1 MNLDLLFKIA
11 GVGILISVFHTA
23 LKQAGKEDMAHLC
36 TLAGFTIV
44 LFGWFNSSASCSPLS
59 RPSLNSIEGAGMEII
74 QIVGLGF
81 IVTLLILIIRGQRPE
96 IAVQISITLATVIF
110 LLVLAKIEVVLNLFR
125 DLADK
130 ANISQM
136 YLNTILKIIGIAYI
150 TEFGAQVC
158 RDAGEGAVAGK
169 IEFAGKVLVMVMAIP
184 IIALVLETIVRLVP

>member
-1 MNLDLLFKIA
+1 VQ
-11 GVGILISVFHTA
+11 GV
-23 LKQAGKEDMAHLC
+23 
-36 TLAGFTIV
+36 
-44 LFGWFNSSASCSPLS
+44 
-59 RPSLNSIEGAGMEII
+59 EII

-81 IVTLLILIIRGQRPE
+81 VVTLLILIIKREKPE
-96 IAVQISITLATVIF
+96 IAVQLSLTLATIIF
-110 LLVLAKIEVVLNLFR
+110 LLILTKINIVLNLFR
-125 DLADK
+125 DMAEK

-184 IIALVLETIVRLVP
+184 IIALVMDTIVRLIP

>member
-1 MNLDLLFKIA
+1 
-11 GVGILISVFHTA
+11 
-23 LKQAGKEDMAHLC
+23 
-36 TLAGFTIV
+36 
-44 LFGWFNSSASCSPLS
+44 
-59 RPSLNSIEGAGMEII
+59 MEII

-81 IVTLLILIIRGQRPE
+81 IVTLLILIIRSQRPE

-169 IEFAGKVLVMVMAIP
+169 IEFAGKILVMVMAIP
-184 IIALVLETIVRLVP
+184 IIALVLETIVRLIP

>member
-1 MNLDLLFKIA
+1 
-11 GVGILISVFHTA
+11 
-23 LKQAGKEDMAHLC
+23 
-36 TLAGFTIV
+36 
-44 LFGWFNSSASCSPLS
+44 
-59 RPSLNSIEGAGMEII
+59 MEII

-81 IVTLLILIIRGQRPE
+81 VVTLLILILKRDRPE
-96 IAVQISITLATVIF
+96 IAVQLSLTLATIIF
-110 LLVLAKIEVVLNLFR
+110 LIVLTKINIVLNLFR
-125 DLADK
+125 DMAEK

-184 IIALVLETIVRLVP
+184 IIALVMDTIVRLIP

>member
-1 MNLDLLFKIA
+1 
-11 GVGILISVFHTA
+11 
-23 LKQAGKEDMAHLC
+23 
-36 TLAGFTIV
+36 
-44 LFGWFNSSASCSPLS
+44 
-59 RPSLNSIEGAGMEII
+59 MEII

-81 IVTLLILIIRGQRPE
+81 IVTLLILIIRSQRPE
-96 IAVQISITLATVIF
+96 IAVQLSITLATVIF

-130 ANISQM
+130 ASISQM

-184 IIALVLETIVRLVP
+184 IIALVLETIVRLIP

>member
-1 MNLDLLFKIA
+1 
-11 GVGILISVFHTA
+11 
-23 LKQAGKEDMAHLC
+23 
-36 TLAGFTIV
+36 
-44 LFGWFNSSASCSPLS
+44 
-59 RPSLNSIEGAGMEII
+59 MEII

-81 IVTLLILIIRGQRPE
+81 IVTLLILIIRSQRPE

-130 ANISQM
+130 ASVSQM

-169 IEFAGKVLVMVMAIP
+169 IEFAGKVLVMVLAIP
-184 IIALVLETIVRLVP
+184 IIALVLETIVRLIP

>member
-1 MNLDLLFKIA
+1 
-11 GVGILISVFHTA
+11 
-23 LKQAGKEDMAHLC
+23 
-36 TLAGFTIV
+36 
-44 LFGWFNSSASCSPLS
+44 
-59 RPSLNSIEGAGMEII
+59 MEII

-81 IVTLLILIIRGQRPE
+81 IVTLLILIIKREKPE
-96 IAVQISITLATVIF
+96 IAVQLSLALASIIF
-110 LLVLAKIEVVLNLFR
+110 LLILTKINIVLNLFR
-125 DLADK
+125 DMAEK

-184 IIALVLETIVRLVP
+184 IIALVMDTIVRLIP